1 MGGGGNSCILLSWA
15 QLPNAQLGTCLNITL
30 GFSKNK
36 ESIHSCCYMYQYT
49 RYIASFLMSID
60 VAVSSVFSDLILPP
74 HSYQGSDPILL
85 SIIVPIVP
93 FGPSYAPDCVIVM
106 WQHIL
111 KNCDAYLQ
119 NENFVTLFHTLFN
132 IMTRVIIRNSLTTY
146 NVIPIQTSHSDF
158 SLSAQVVQVHKH
170 IYQHSNDDN
179 ILGRNSDTS

>member
-1 MGGGGNSCILLSWA
+1 MPL
-15 QLPNAQLGTCLNITL
+15 
-30 GFSKNK
+30 
-36 ESIHSCCYMYQYT
+36 
-49 RYIASFLMSID
+49 
-60 VAVSSVFSDLILPP
+60 
-74 HSYQGSDPILL
+74 
-85 SIIVPIVP
+85 VP

-132 IMTRVIIRNSLTTY
+132 IMTRVIIRNSVTTY

-170 IYQHSNDDN
+170 IY
-179 ILGRNSDTS
+179 